1 MVVLANITNNTIQLT
16 GTAYGI
22 LSSFS
27 VINYKDG
34 YFFQNLD
41 EVSTFQFPTSTFGG
55 PLTANE
61 GGPEWDGF
69 VLFETELSGGPITN
83 TSYDDFSN
91 LNSVIGLGVHFC
103 TPTLYLSLT
112 SFDESMSRITKIVCE
127 HNNDVT
133 VYEPTIRFE
142 SLTSTNTF
150 RITPPKSQIIKLDFK
165 PGESYITP
173 YTTGLSVIR
182 LDNTVNT
189 FTLRTS
195 VVQCGVLDLYDTTNI
210 LNTQVLDNANQ
221 ILLTLENKTNNTVYT
236 NILNTDIPFY
246 LLTGGDIIN
255 IQPSEIELQPIFEL
269 EPVDEF
275 NIGQIIQVAAPIN
288 AVPKPKPNP
297 ISPAAAEYYYRGGR
311 GIRMRP
317 LLARLLPGQEFSYS
331 RLDSGLIILSGGAPY
346 FPGLGIAFRVEFRV
360 INN

>member
-1 MVVLANITNNTIQLT
+1 MAALVNNTQTIQLT

-22 LSSFS
+22 LSSFP

-41 EVSTFQFPTSTFGG
+41 EVSTFQYPTSTGGG

-69 VLFETELSGGPITN
+69 VVFQSELSGGPITN
-83 TSYDDFSN
+83 VAYDDFSN
-91 LNSVIGLGVHFC
+91 LNSLQELGIYFC
-103 TPTLYLSLT
+103 TPTLYLSLS
-112 SFDESMSRITKIVCE
+112 SFDES
-127 HNNDVT
+127 VT
-133 VYEPTIRFE
+133 VYEPTVRFAT
-142 SLTSTNTF
+142 LTSANTF
-150 RITPPKSQIIKLDFK
+150 IITPPKSQIITLDFT
-165 PGESYITP
+165 PGEKYITP
-173 YTTGLSVIR
+173 YVTGLSVIR

-221 ILLTLENKTNNTVYT
+221 ILLTLENKTNNSVYT
-236 NILNTDIPFY
+236 NILNTDIPFF

-269 EPVDEF
+269 DPVSEF
-275 NIGQIIQVAAPIN
+275 DIGQIIQVAAPVN
-288 AVPKPKPNP
+288 AIAKPKPNP
-297 ISPAAAEYYYRGGR
+297 ITPAAAEYYYRGGR

-331 RLDSGLIILSGGAPY
+331 RLSSGLIILSGGAPY
-346 FPGLGIAFRVEFRV
+346 FPGSGIAYRVEFRV
-360 INN
+360 ISN

>member
-1 MVVLANITNNTIQLT
+1 VVALVNSSQTIQLT

-22 LSSFS
+22 LSSYP
-27 VINYKDG
+27 VINYRDG

-41 EVSTFQFPTSTFGG
+41 EVSTFQYPTSTTGG

-69 VLFETELSGGPITN
+69 VVFGSELSGGPITN
-83 TSYDDFSN
+83 VSYDDFSN
-91 LNSVIGLGVHFC
+91 LNSVVDLGVYFC
-103 TPTLYLSLT
+103 SSTIYLSLS
-112 SFDESMSRITKIVCE
+112 SFDESVSRITKIVCE
-127 HNNDVT
+127 HNNNVT
-133 VYEPTIRFE
+133 VYEPTVRSEIA
-142 SLTSTNTF
+142 SLVNVF
-150 RITPPKSQIIKLDFK
+150 KITPPKSQIIELNFI
-165 PGESYITP
+165 PGEKYITP
-173 YTTGLSVIR
+173 YVTGLSVIR
-182 LDNTVNT
+182 LDNSVNT

-210 LNTQVLDNANQ
+210 INSQVLDNANQ

-236 NILNTDIPFY
+236 NILNTDIPFF

-255 IQPSEIELQPIFEL
+255 IQPSEIELQPVFEL

-275 NIGQIIQVAAPIN
+275 DIGQIIQVAAPVN
-288 AVPKPKPNP
+288 AIPKPKPNP
-297 ISPAAAEYYYRGGR
+297 ITPAAAEYYYRGGR

-360 INN
+360 INT